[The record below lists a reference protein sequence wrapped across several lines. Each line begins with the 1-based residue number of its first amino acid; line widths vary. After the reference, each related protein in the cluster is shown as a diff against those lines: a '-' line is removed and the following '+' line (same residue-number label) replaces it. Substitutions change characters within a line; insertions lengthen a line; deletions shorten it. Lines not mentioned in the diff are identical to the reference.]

1 MFQID
6 QLPGRTALIEG
17 REWLYFSGTA
27 YLGMVQNKQFH
38 EFIIEGLQRYGAHYG
53 GSRLAA
59 VQLPAFEEAEAVLAE
74 LTGAPAALVVSSG
87 TVAGQLA
94 VGHLMRS
101 NTRPFFAPRLHP
113 ALWPQNYLP
122 TSCTFEAWSQ
132 RILRILRRW
141 TAEKAALPVPLLL
154 SDALDSL
161 YARAYDFSWLSEL
174 PRDFPIRIIID
185 DSHGLGVTGPDGGG
199 IFSQINAPD
208 NVELLVVSS
217 LGKAFG
223 VPGGVILGEKER
235 LEEIRQNPHFGGAS
249 PVPPAFLHAF
259 IRAQELYRE
268 NRQRLRHHVR
278 LFKEMLPEKHSLQ
291 SFDEYP
297 VFYTPDTELA
307 AYLEKHQ
314 VLVSCFPYPTP
325 GDELVTRVVLNSL
338 HTDADVERLAGLIR
352 NREAGSRA
360 VGS

>member
-1 MFQID
+1 MYQID

-17 REWLYFSGTA
+17 EEWLYFSGTA
-27 YLGMVQNKQFH
+27 YLGMVQNPQFH
-38 EFIIEGLQRYGAHYG
+38 KLITEGLQQYGTHYG

-59 VQLPAFEEAEAVLAE
+59 IQLPAFEETEAVLAG

-94 VGHLMRS
+94 VKHLIRS

-113 ALWPQNYLP
+113 ALWPDNYLP
-122 TSCTFEAWSQ
+122 TVSTFGEWRQKVLRVLGRWS
-132 RILRILRRW
+132 
-141 TAEKAALPVPLLL
+141 ADKAPLPIPLLL
-154 SDALDSL
+154 SDALDNL

-174 PRDFPIRIIID
+174 PRDFPIQVIID
-185 DSHGLGVTGPDGGG
+185 DSHGLGITGPAGGG
-199 IFSQINAPD
+199 IYAQINAPD

-235 LEEIRQNPHFGGAS
+235 LEKIRQSPHFGGAS

-259 IRAQELYRE
+259 IQGQALYRD
-268 NRQRLRHHVR
+268 NLRRLRHNVR
-278 LFKEMLPEKHSLQ
+278 LFEEALPEGHAFQ

-297 VFYTPDTELA
+297 VFYTPDTGLA
-307 AYLEKHQ
+307 AYLEQHH
-314 VLVSCFPYPTP
+314 VLVSSFPYPTSE
-325 GDELVTRVVLNSL
+325 DELVTRIVLNSL
-338 HTDADVERLAGLIR
+338 HTRADVERLAGLIR
-352 NREAGSRA
+352 NREEG
-360 VGS
+360 